1 MIFVRLT
8 LAGLRARAL
17 AVLVILLSAHAAAD
31 DLSDKRQQYLR
42 ALRSLDS
49 GQIEAFQAAKA
60 DLVDYPLFPYLD
72 YQDYL
77 LRLNHLTAADVA
89 AFRARWSDSPIA
101 DRLYDEWM
109 DDLARRG
116 AWDVFMDNYE
126 LTGASA
132 ERQCTYLRALDR
144 KGQTEAAMAAVAPL
158 WLVGTSQ
165 PKSCD
170 ALFALWIE
178 RGQVNNRLVW
188 ERLTLAIQAR
198 SWDLSRYLAGLLSV
212 ELRKQGEL
220 FYRVGRDPSLVT
232 DTTRFTTDDTAT
244 REIVRLGIR
253 RLASNDPDAAATT
266 WAVYRKSLSFEP
278 DDVRIINQDLTI
290 AKARR
295 GIIDPDADLSPSAD
309 GRDLLVQEA
318 LILAALTNKDWA
330 NVEAFITRLNETE
343 RAKQRW
349 QYWLGRAQQALAG
362 AQPNATQP
370 TESPWIA
377 LANDRQYY
385 GFLAA
390 EALGQRPALNDSSTR
405 SEPEA
410 INAMLQRPPMQRLI
424 ELYAVGDR
432 ADARRE
438 WAKLLPNLD
447 LSQRAA
453 AAYIIADIGWL
464 DLSIMAANAAE
475 LRDDLSLRF
484 PSPYTPTFAKESRAT
499 AVPISYLYG
508 VARQESAFAP
518 AARSSAGALGL
529 MQLMPATAAATA
541 RNAGEPTPVTEALFN
556 PVVNI
561 HIASRHLADLLE
573 RYDGNR
579 VLVAAAYNAGPHR
592 VDRWLRDRPARPA
605 DIWIE
610 TIPFAETRDYV
621 KNVLAFAYI
630 YGQRLGHPTKFL
642 DADER

>member
-1 MIFVRLT
+1 MIGADRT
-8 LAGLRARAL
+8 LAGLRASAL
-17 AVLVILLSAHAAAD
+17 VVLMAASSVTAAD
-31 DLSDKRQQYLR
+31 DLGDKRQQYLG
-42 ALRSLDS
+42 ALRSLDN

-60 DLVDYPLFPYLD
+60 NLVDYPLYPYLD
-72 YQDYL
+72 YQDHL

-89 AFRARWSDSPIA
+89 AFRERWSDSPIA

-116 AWDVFMDNYE
+116 AWDVFIANYE
-126 LTGASA
+126 AAGASA

-144 KGQTEAAMAAVAPL
+144 SGEHEAAMDAVAPL

-170 ALFALWIE
+170 ALFATWID
-178 RGQVNNRLVW
+178 RGRVNNRLVW

-198 SWDLSRYLAGLLSV
+198 AWDLARYLAGMLSV
-212 ELRKQGEL
+212 ELRKQGDL
-220 FYRVGRDPSLVT
+220 FYRVGRDPALVQ
-232 DTTRFTTDDTAT
+232 DTARFATDDAAT
-244 REIVRLGIR
+244 REILSLGLR
-253 RLASNDPDAAATT
+253 RLALIDPEAAATA
-266 WAVYRKSLSFEP
+266 WAEYRKTLTFDP
-278 DDVRIINQDLTI
+278 DDIRVISQDLTI
-290 AKARR
+290 GLARR
-295 GIIDPDADLSPSAD
+295 GIIDPNADLSPSAD
-309 GRDLLVQEA
+309 GRQVLVQEA

-330 NVEAFITRLNETE
+330 NVAAFILRLDETE
-343 RAKQRW
+343 RVKQRW
-349 QYWLGRAQQALAG
+349 QYWLGRAQRALAAAG
-362 AQPNATQP
+362 TDP
-370 TESPWIA
+370 TTTDNPWIA
-377 LANDRQYY
+377 LADDRQYY

-390 EALGQRPALNDSSTR
+390 ESLGTAPALNDQSSR
-405 SEPEA
+405 PDAEA
-410 INAMLQRPPMQRLI
+410 INAIQQRPPMQRLI
-424 ELYAVGDR
+424 ELYAIGDR
-432 ADARRE
+432 SDARRE
-438 WAKLLPNLD
+438 WARLLPNLD
-447 LSQRAA
+447 AAQRAA
-453 AAYIIADIGWL
+453 AAYLIADIGWI

-484 PSPYTPTFAKESRAT
+484 PSPFTPTFVKESRAR
-499 AVPISYLYG
+499 AVPISFLYG

-541 RNAGEPTPVTEALFN
+541 RNAGEPIPLAAALFD
-556 PVVNI
+556 PAVNV
-561 HIASRHLADLLE
+561 HIASRHLAELLE

-579 VLVAAAYNAGPHR
+579 ILVAAAYNAGPHR

-621 KNVLAFAYI
+621 KNVMAFAYI